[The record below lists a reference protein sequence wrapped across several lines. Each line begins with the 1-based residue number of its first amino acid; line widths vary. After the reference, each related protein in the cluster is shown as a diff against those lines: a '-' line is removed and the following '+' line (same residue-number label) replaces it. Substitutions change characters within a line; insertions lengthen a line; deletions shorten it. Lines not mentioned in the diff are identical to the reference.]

1 MRIGELA
8 QASGLSVHAIRWY
21 ESRRLIP
28 GVRRTDAGHRDY
40 REWHVAWLALL
51 DRLKRTGMTISQ
63 MVAYADL
70 VRRGEGTLPEQR
82 AMFVAH
88 RERAAADLAARQKA
102 LKHIDE
108 KIAFLDRWIETGER
122 PPIAEQL
129 QPTKPRRPGGG
140 RADGA
145 RLSPR

>member
-21 ESRRLIP
+21 EARRLIP
-28 GVRRTDAGHRDY
+28 GVRRNAAGHRDY
-40 REWHVAWLALL
+40 SEWHVHWLALL
-51 DRLKRTGMTISQ
+51 DRLKRTGMTIAQ

-70 VRRGEGTLPEQR
+70 VRRGEDTLPEQR

-88 RERAAADLAARQKA
+88 RERAAADLASRQQA
-102 LKHIDE
+102 LQHIDE

-122 PPIAEQL
+122 PPIAERL
-129 QPTKPRRPGGG
+129 QPREPKRAPRRGGSATAG
-140 RADGA
+140 
-145 RLSPR
+145 P